1 MELFGINAFDI
12 FGKNIFDLEDLL
24 RLLFRFLINFAFAFA
39 IIAEAGMS
47 FLGLGTQPPT
57 PSWGLMLAEAR
68 PYIQQS
74 TWYPLVPGIVLTIV
88 VLSVTIVGDRLRE
101 ILDPHSN

>member
-1 MELFGINAFDI
+1 MIVRHILPNAWGPVFVQI
-12 FGKNIFDLEDLL
+12 TVAL
-24 RLLFRFLINFAFAFA
+24 AYS

-68 PYIQQS
+68 PYIQQEP
-74 TWYPLVPGIVLTIV
+74 WYPLVPGAVLAIV
-88 VLSVTIVGDRLRE
+88 VLCITLLGDSLRE
-101 ILDPHSN
+101 RLDPKSR